1 MGAVGKGHRP
11 DLREPTVRGQVREV
25 NTAGRVNAY
34 SREHRYKAV
43 NLGWCGREVR
53 EGFKQEGSD
62 LWEERLEQRPNQLWW
77 WMWGLGAQR
86 GLSQMMGRKCSWV

>member
-11 DLREPTVRGQVREV
+11 DLRERIVRGEVREV
-25 NTAGRVNAY
+25 NTAGMVNAY

-43 NLGWCGREVR
+43 NLGWWGGEVR
-53 EGFKQEGSD
+53 EGFKEGSD
-62 LWEERLEQRPNQLWW
+62 LWEERLKQRPNQLWW

-86 GLSQMMGRKCSWV
+86 S